1 MIIGV
6 VGPHDLVPVVA
17 EVARRETDI
26 EAHEVPYDHESDAP
40 ELVAAH
46 SSAVDAWLFTGVVPY
61 RITMDTLT
69 RPARFVDYSGMPLL
83 EALLRSV
90 RATPDLDRVS
100 IDTLDEKETSE
111 TLLAA
116 GFAPDAVEVR
126 PFRQRKDALTF
137 QEFHRT
143 FAAKD
148 QERTIALTCLASVHA
163 GLETLGV
170 RSVRLVPTRQSILSA
185 VRLLAFQA
193 ASSLD
198 ADAGIVIAEVTS
210 TAPASAHTKVMAR
223 LAERLA
229 GIVTSFPESSQ
240 DVIVTTRGPLL
251 QTTAQLSHFNELEMF
266 TDYRVHV
273 GFGWGGTSAE
283 CLQLAR
289 RALVRASAYTESRAV
304 VATRSSSVV
313 LEGTTTAHAP
323 APAAESLTTIA
334 RRTGL
339 SAATIRRVRSAAA
352 QIEPPLTTQTLA
364 DALAVE
370 PRTARRWL
378 SSLENGGYARKT
390 GSLHDG
396 LAGRP
401 FATYDLLL

>member
-90 RATPDLDRVS
+90 RETPDLDRVS

-210 TAPASAHTKVMAR
+210 TAPAI
-223 LAERLA
+223 A